1 MALKIIF
8 SPIISFPAS
17 YDKMYFDVATIGN
30 ICKKLNLKKMCWVII
45 LKKQDIIEI
54 LHRIEK
60 AEDIEILYACEAG
73 SRVWGFANHESDYD
87 VRFIYKKLNVKDYLS
102 LNEQSEVIECI
113 GDDMEIVG
121 WDIKKALKLH
131 YKNNP
136 NLREWIISREVYI
149 DKGIEFIFS
158 GLGGFEIG
166 VLKNHYASTAHSH
179 WKRYCPLEFNRK
191 KRKKY
196 LYVIRSI
203 LCWRLL
209 NRDIYP
215 PININELLDHDF
227 INLTEDIRDAVINLI
242 DFHRGAGDLSER
254 TVFIL
259 NNFILDS
266 LASMKT
272 TETKSFKTA
281 EDYDER
287 FRELLLVCR

>member
-1 MALKIIF
+1 MRREEII
-8 SPIISFPAS
+8 
-17 YDKMYFDVATIGN
+17 D
-30 ICKKLNLKKMCWVII
+30 
-45 LKKQDIIEI
+45 I

-73 SRVWGFANHESDYD
+73 SRVWGFANEESDYD

-102 LNEQSEVIECI
+102 LNEQSDVIECV
-113 GDDMEIVG
+113 GDDLDVVG

-131 YKNNP
+131 YRNNP

-166 VLKNHYASTAHSH
+166 VLKNHYASIAHTQ
-179 WKRYCPLEFNRK
+179 WKKYCPLEFK
-191 KRKKY
+191 GQKTKKY
-196 LYVIRSI
+196 LYVIRAI

-227 INLTEDIRDAVINLI
+227 INLGEDIRDSVANLI
-242 DFHRGAGDLSER
+242 DFHGGKGELSER

-266 LASMKT
+266 LSYMKT
-272 TETKSFKTA
+272 SQTKSFKNV

-287 FRELLLVCR
+287 FRELLIVCR

>member
-1 MALKIIF
+1 
-8 SPIISFPAS
+8 
-17 YDKMYFDVATIGN
+17 
-30 ICKKLNLKKMCWVII
+30 MCWVII

-149 DKGIEFIFS
+149 DKGIEFFKKS
-158 GLGGFEIG
+158 LC
-166 VLKNHYASTAHSH
+166 LN
-179 WKRYCPLEFNRK
+179 CP
-191 KRKKY
+191 
-196 LYVIRSI
+196 
-203 LCWRLL
+203 
-209 NRDIYP
+209 
-215 PININELLDHDF
+215 
-227 INLTEDIRDAVINLI
+227 
-242 DFHRGAGDLSER
+242 
-254 TVFIL
+254 
-259 NNFILDS
+259 
-266 LASMKT
+266 
-272 TETKSFKTA
+272 
-281 EDYDER
+281 
-287 FRELLLVCR
+287 

>member
-1 MALKIIF
+1 MRREE
-8 SPIISFPAS
+8 
-17 YDKMYFDVATIGN
+17 
-30 ICKKLNLKKMCWVII
+30 
-45 LKKQDIIEI
+45 IIEI

-73 SRVWGFANHESDYD
+73 SRVLGFANDESDYD
-87 VRFIYKKLNVKDYLS
+87 IRFIYKKLNVKDYLA

-113 GDDMEIVG
+113 GEDIDIVG

-136 NLREWIISREVYI
+136 NLREWIISREVYM

-158 GLGGFEIG
+158 GLGGFEM
-166 VLKNHYASTAHSH
+166 
-179 WKRYCPLEFNRK
+179 
-191 KRKKY
+191 
-196 LYVIRSI
+196 
-203 LCWRLL
+203 
-209 NRDIYP
+209 
-215 PININELLDHDF
+215 
-227 INLTEDIRDAVINLI
+227 DIRDAVINLI
-242 DFHRGAGDLSER
+242 DFHKGKGDLSER

>member
-1 MALKIIF
+1 MRREEII
-8 SPIISFPAS
+8 
-17 YDKMYFDVATIGN
+17 D
-30 ICKKLNLKKMCWVII
+30 
-45 LKKQDIIEI
+45 I

-73 SRVWGFANHESDYD
+73 SRVWGFANEESDYD

-102 LNEQSEVIECI
+102 LNEQSDVIECV
-113 GDDMEIVG
+113 GEDLDVVG

-131 YKNNP
+131 YRNNP

-166 VLKNHYASTAHSH
+166 VLKNHYASIAHTQ
-179 WKRYCPLEFNRK
+179 WKKYCPLEFK
-191 KRKKY
+191 EQKTKKY
-196 LYVIRSI
+196 LYVIRAI

-227 INLTEDIRDAVINLI
+227 INLGEDIRDSVANLI
-242 DFHRGAGDLSER
+242 DFHRGKGELSER

-266 LASMKT
+266 LSYMKNSQ
-272 TETKSFKTA
+272 TKSLKNV
-281 EDYDER
+281 EVYDER
-287 FRELLLVCR
+287 FRELLIVCR